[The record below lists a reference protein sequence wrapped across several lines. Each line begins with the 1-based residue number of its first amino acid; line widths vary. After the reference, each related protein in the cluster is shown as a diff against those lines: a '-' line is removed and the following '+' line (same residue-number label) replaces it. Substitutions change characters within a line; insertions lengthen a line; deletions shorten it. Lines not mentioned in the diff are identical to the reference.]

1 MTTEIN
7 QRRTDSTATLDV
19 DPVEVG
25 KNATTSGD
33 GAVAV
38 GVNTSALADG
48 AIALGDDTSLNVVD
62 AASVG
67 DRDIFL
73 TDGRSL
79 VFPEDQGSQTVA
91 DIPISGDSPAGTE
104 HSILFTIA
112 GTEALEIFAEAD
124 GSGGVQNLNLNLP
137 GGIDADGDID
147 VADIIGEAIEISDGG
162 GNTFFAV
169 DANAADT
176 AIKLSGNDIDGLNQI
191 NPTNSELKVDGDLT
205 ISGELTENSA
215 L

>member
-1 MTTEIN
+1 MTTTVN
-7 QRRTDSTATLDV
+7 QRRSDVTAGLDV

-25 KNATTSGD
+25 ENATTSGEN
-33 GAVAV
+33 AIAV
-38 GVNTSALADG
+38 GVDASAIADG
-48 AIALGDDTSLNVVD
+48 SIALGDDTTIDIAD

-67 DRDIFL
+67 DRDIFI
-73 TDGRSL
+73 TNGRSV
-79 VFPEDQGSQTVA
+79 VFPEDQGSQTLA
-91 DIPISGDSPAGTE
+91 DLPISGDSTAGTE

-112 GTEALEIFAEAD
+112 GTEALEIFGEAD
-124 GSGGVQNLNLNLP
+124 GSGGVQNLSLNLP
-137 GGIDADGDID
+137 ADIDADGDID
-147 VADIIGEAIEISDGG
+147 VADIIGDSIEISDGS

-169 DANAADT
+169 DANAANT
-176 AIKLSGNDIDGLNQI
+176 AIQLSDNDIDGLNQI